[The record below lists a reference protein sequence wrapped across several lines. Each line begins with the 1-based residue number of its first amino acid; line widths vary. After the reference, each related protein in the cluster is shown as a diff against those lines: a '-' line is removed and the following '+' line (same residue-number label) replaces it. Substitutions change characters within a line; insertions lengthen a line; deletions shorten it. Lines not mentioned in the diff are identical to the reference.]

1 MASDG
6 LSLRGRRGAVVL
18 VLWAAGAASAGTT
31 PATASIY
38 SCIDGTGKRLTS
50 DRPIP
55 ECTAREQR
63 VLNSDG
69 STKKMLPPT
78 MTADERADAE
88 ARERAQNAR
97 RMAQMEAVRRDRNL
111 RMRYPNEAA
120 HQKARVAA
128 LDDVKRTLQLS
139 QQRLEA
145 LAAEKK
151 PLLNE
156 AEFYVGRAMP
166 ARLKQQLE
174 GIDAAAEAQR
184 SLMQNQQAETQRINA
199 VFDIELARL
208 RQLWAGAAP
217 GSMGPL
223 PTVAPPLSPAS
234 ASSAP

>member
-1 MASDG
+1 MAFDL
-6 LSLRGRRGAVVL
+6 LSALGRRQARRVVVL
-18 VLWAAGAASAGTT
+18 AVWVGGAASAGAA
-31 PATASIY
+31 PIY
-38 SCIDGTGKRLTS
+38 SCVDSTGKRLTS

-55 ECTAREQR
+55 ECTTREQR

-69 STKKMLPPT
+69 STKKVLPPT

-88 ARERAQNAR
+88 AREREKAAR
-97 RMAQMEAVRRDRNL
+97 RMAEVETVRRDRNL
-111 RMRYPNEAA
+111 RTRYPNEAA

-139 QQRLEA
+139 QQRLDA

-151 PLLNE
+151 PLLSE
-156 AEFYVGRAMP
+156 AEFYVGRTMP

-174 GIDAAAEAQR
+174 GIDASAEAQR
-184 SLMQNQQAETQRINA
+184 ALIQNQQAETQRINA

-223 PTVAPPLSPAS
+223 PAAPPPLSPAS
-234 ASSAP
+234 ASTAP